1 MNFRRIFLVKCLL
14 LLFPSVKCSSTSLI
28 YKAVNETALLSIT
41 APGSIYEATW
51 TKGGQRLVQ
60 IKNDRTRHYVN
71 KDQCRC
77 AMLRNGTLQIQRL
90 EKADSGNY
98 TVLVYQ
104 QDGRLKA
111 EENIMFFVQEPVPQP
126 ILNAECRNKSVSVKC
141 EVKQKAK
148 DEAFLIELTQP
159 TGKKIQ
165 KNATTLE
172 WHGRNSG
179 MFRCVVKNQVSEKM
193 TEKVIKCP
201 GKLDFYLILSIAGG
215 AVFFVILVI
224 CLIYCIRRKK
234 TKRHEDYEEERVMQT
249 LPMDREK
256 GMRELPQ
263 TPSTPTPRQLR
274 VQQRPLPQ
282 PHGPQQA
289 LPPQPRPQPRPRPRT
304 QPRTPNLPRERP

>member
-201 GKLDFYLILSIAGG
+201 GKVHFRWASA
-215 AVFFVILVI
+215 
-224 CLIYCIRRKK
+224 
-234 TKRHEDYEEERVMQT
+234 QT
-249 LPMDREK
+249 TFHGSEV
-256 GMRELPQ
+256 
-263 TPSTPTPRQLR
+263 PSHMASWTFISS
-274 VQQRPLPQ
+274 
-282 PHGPQQA
+282 
-289 LPPQPRPQPRPRPRT
+289 
-304 QPRTPNLPRERP
+304 